1 MSMIDSLNWRYATKK
16 FDPNKQV
23 SDQDIA
29 TLKEAIRLS
38 PSSYGFQL
46 YKVIIV
52 TDQKIKKELMKHS
65 YYQSQVRDCS
75 HLFVFCSY
83 KKVKPEHIDE
93 FIALMEEA
101 RESDKEETL
110 KEKFESKA
118 KIKAYGIIAK
128 TDLGNR
134 DPDDALNWMKK
145 QCYIAL
151 THLMVTAADMKIDTC
166 PFEGFKS
173 DAYDRIL
180 GLEDRNLTS
189 AVLCPVGYRAEDDRH
204 QHRKKVRKPNERL
217 FEEK

>member
-1 MSMIDSLNWRYATKK
+1 
-16 FDPNKQV
+16 
-23 SDQDIA
+23 
-29 TLKEAIRLS
+29 
-38 PSSYGFQL
+38 
-46 YKVIIV
+46 
-52 TDQKIKKELMKHS
+52 MKHS

-101 RESDKEETL
+101 RESDKEETF
-110 KEKFESKA
+110 KEKLESKA
-118 KIKAYGIIAK
+118 KIKAYSIIAK

-134 DPDDALNWMKK
+134 DPDDALDWMKK

>member
-1 MSMIDSLNWRYATKK
+1 MSIIDSLNWRYATKK

-101 RESDKEETL
+101 RESDKEETF
-110 KEKFESKA
+110 KEKLESKA
-118 KIKAYGIIAK
+118 KIKAYSIIAK

-134 DPDDALNWMKK
+134 DPDDALDWMKK

-151 THLMVTAADMKIDTC
+151 THLMVTAADMKIDT
-166 PFEGFKS
+166 
-173 DAYDRIL
+173 
-180 GLEDRNLTS
+180 
-189 AVLCPVGYRAEDDRH
+189 
-204 QHRKKVRKPNERL
+204 
-217 FEEK
+217 

>member
-1 MSMIDSLNWRYATKK
+1 MIDSLNWRYATKK

-23 SDQDIA
+23 SDQDIE

-52 TDQKIKKELMKHS
+52 TDQKMKKELMKHS

-93 FIALMEEA
+93 FIALMEKA

-110 KEKFESKA
+110 KEKLESKA
-118 KIKAYGIIAK
+118 KIKAYSIIAK

-134 DPDDALNWMKK
+134 DADDALNWMKK

-189 AVLCPVGYRAEDDRH
+189 AVL
-204 QHRKKVRKPNERL
+204 
-217 FEEK
+217 

>member
-1 MSMIDSLNWRYATKK
+1 MSIIDSLNWRYATKK

-93 FIALMEEA
+93 FIALMEKA

-110 KEKFESKA
+110 KEKLESKA

-134 DPDDALNWMKK
+134 DSDDALNWMKK

-189 AVLCPVGYRAEDDRH
+189 AVSVSYTHLRAHET
-204 QHRKKVRKPNERL
+204 
-217 FEEK
+217 

>member
-1 MSMIDSLNWRYATKK
+1 MSIIDSLNWRYATKK

-83 KKVKPEHIDE
+83 KK
-93 FIALMEEA
+93 
-101 RESDKEETL
+101 ESDKEETF
-110 KEKFESKA
+110 KEKLESKA
-118 KIKAYGIIAK
+118 KIKAYSIIAK

-134 DPDDALNWMKK
+134 DPDDALDWMKK

-189 AVLCPVGYRAEDDRH
+189 AVLCPVGYRAENDGH
-204 QHRKKVRKPNERL
+204 QHRKKVRKSNERL

>member
-1 MSMIDSLNWRYATKK
+1 MIDSLNWRYATKK

-134 DPDDALNWMKK
+134 DSDDALNWMKK

-151 THLMVTAADMKIDTC
+151 THLMVAAADMKIDTC

-189 AVLCPVGYRAEDDRH
+189 TVLCPVGYRSEDDRH